1 MLTAGL
7 PPARHGS
14 RFSRRLQIVI
24 GGGGVAAFEAAL
36 ALRDLAGDRVALTL
50 VSPRADF
57 VLTPLAVG
65 APFAVA
71 LAPHWPLAEIA
82 DKLGARHIRAAITH
96 VDPDEHRV
104 QLSDGSELDYQAL
117 VLALGARRY
126 APFLHAR
133 TFFAE
138 DAPGLLG
145 GLVADVE
152 LGWSKS
158 VAFVVPPSVEWTLPA
173 YELALLTARDVHAM
187 GIDDASITIVT
198 PEERPLA
205 LFGPEAEAATA
216 ELLDNA
222 GVAIRCGAR
231 VEAVSDGSLWLRPG
245 HGRLRAER
253 VVALPLLEGRRVSGL
268 PHDARGF
275 LQIDEH
281 ARVRGIEDVFAAGDG
296 TDFPVKQGGIGT
308 QQADAAAE
316 QIAARAG
323 ADVTP
328 QPFRPVLRGWL
339 LTGEARRYFANPVA
353 GGGGTGATSLQPL
366 WWPPTKIAGRHLGPW
381 LASRAQ
387 PPLAA
392 PAGGDVHVGAQ
403 LAATGEPSR

>member
-158 VAFVVPPSVEWTLPA
+158 VAFVVPPSVKWTLPA

-187 GIDDASITIVT
+187 GIDDAQITIVT

-231 VEAVSDGSLWLRPG
+231 VEAVSNGSLWLRPG

-339 LTGEARRYFANPVA
+339 LTGEARRYFANPIA